1 VRLAEQVVGRPI
13 EVQHVPEE
21 TLRAQHGAATD
32 SLQQSFAG
40 LMLYYA
46 GGDVIEMADTL
57 RTFPIQPLKSVRA
70 HFQGIG

>member
-1 VRLAEQVVGRPI
+1 
-13 EVQHVPEE
+13 
-21 TLRAQHGAATD
+21 LRAQYSGATD

-57 RTFPIQPLKSVRA
+57 RMFPIQPLKSVRA
-70 HFQGIG
+70 HFEGVA